1 MTFEEAIVA
10 SIRAYYKGIDPEQ
23 YNEARDEPMK
33 YTREYFDML
42 EEKMAD
48 ENSPKKKSKKK
59 VEEDDDDA
67 A

>member
-10 SIRAYYKGIDPEQ
+10 SIRAYYKGIDPEN
-23 YNEARDEPMK
+23 YNETREEPQK

-42 EEKMAD
+42 EEKVV
-48 ENSPKKKSKKK
+48 EESSSKKKSKKE
-59 VEEDDDDA
+59 VAEDDDDA